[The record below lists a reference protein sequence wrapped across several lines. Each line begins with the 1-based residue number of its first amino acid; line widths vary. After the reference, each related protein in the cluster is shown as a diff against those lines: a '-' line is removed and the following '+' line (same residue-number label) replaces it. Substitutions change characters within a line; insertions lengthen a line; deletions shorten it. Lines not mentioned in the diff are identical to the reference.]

1 MKNLLNKIT
10 LGDAYTLIKQVPDK
24 SIDLIYT
31 DIPYLI
37 ITGGGSNGRIG
48 ARVKAMQDQLKHIS
62 KGIDYSIFD
71 DFIRVSKLL
80 NCYIWCSRLQVPDI
94 LNYFISKGYLFDIF
108 VWCKTNPIPA
118 TKNIWLSDIEYCL
131 YFRDKGVRFNNSYDL
146 KSKWFISSINQRD
159 KAKYWHPTIK
169 PMELVTRHIQH
180 TLPKEDSNDSRDGM
194 RKIILDPFAG
204 SGTTALAAQNLGHDY
219 IAFENNKKWHGIA
232 TDRLNGIR
240 ADGQIA
246 FFAS

>member
-1 MKNLLNKIT
+1 MDLLNKIT
-10 LGDAYTLIKQVPDK
+10 YGDAYQLIKLIPDK

-37 ITGGGSNGRIG
+37 TTGGHSQTELAKRLESM
-48 ARVKAMQDQLKHIS
+48 KEQLNDIS

-94 LNYFISKGYLFDIF
+94 LNYFISRGYLFDIF

-118 TKNIWLSDIEYCL
+118 TKNIWLSNVEYCL
-131 YFRDKGVRFNNSYDL
+131 YFRDKGVKMQNDYTL
-146 KSKWFISSINQRD
+146 KSKWYISPINQRD
-159 KAKYWHPTIK
+159 KVKFSHPTIK
-169 PMELVTRHIQH
+169 PLELVKRHIQH
-180 TLPKEDSNDSRDGM
+180 TLVNKG
-194 RKIILDPFAG
+194 IVLDAFVG
-204 SGTTALAAQNLGHDY
+204 SGTTALAAQQLGHDF

-232 TDRLNGIR
+232 VDRLNGIR

-246 FFAS
+246 FFAT